1 MASGEWESVPPS
13 DEEPVSTLDSQ
24 LDRELTQ
31 MAISHFLGSNKGS
44 HTVNSWEAVRT
55 AMASGEW
62 ESVPPSDEEPASTLD
77 SQLDRELTQ
86 MAISENALSVAGD
99 LPDTPCPV
107 PFHHQAE
114 KEASTVWGSEGRFTG
129 HVQALTGWE
138 LEMAEEVYAF
148 LKEELREPGYTP
160 WSSDD
165 PRSPSV
171 EEPATT
177 VPPACQGEPLHCRG
191 DGEGD
196 GVTQTE
202 EREVQE
208 QREERL
214 RVYQV
219 LHPAPY
225 TLYTLQLKTRVL
237 QELREE
243 RLRVYQ
249 VLHPAPYTLYTLQ
262 LKTRVLQELRE
273 ERLRVYQV
281 LHPAPYT
288 LYTLQLKTRV
298 LQELREERLRVYQE
312 LREERLRVY
321 QVLHPAPYTL
331 YTLQLKTRVL
341 QEQRE
346 ERLRVYQVLHPAPY
360 TLYTLQLKTRVLQ
373 EQREERLRVYQRT
386 LEQVQELIEK
396 RDENRRKF
404 EKENKEC
411 SQKEQEMKNEIDRL
425 EEEVKRECWEREL
438 AELRSQLTEQNPR
451 IEEEMRRALNT
462 EVAVLECQRE
472 NMLAQTEEWLTE
484 AEQHL
489 QNLRSVCL
497 RSALRGLKGAGEVAG
512 VLKSNK
518 GGLGPGSIDNLQ
530 QRHEWD
536 TQIGRVR
543 IEMGNVQVAVLECQ
557 RENMLAQTEEW
568 LTEAEQHLQN
578 LRSVCLRSALRGLKG
593 AGEVAGVL
601 KSNKG
606 GLGPGSIDNLQQRHE
621 WDTQIGRV
629 RIEMGNVQNQ
639 YNGHIQLVRNG
650 AKLKSLPSIPVPS
663 LPAVPMALPPP
674 PVFRPPVSMAM
685 PGGMP
690 HYYMPPLALR
700 QSAPPV
706 SMVMPFTAP
715 QHPPPAAALP
725 TQSIPTATV
734 TSQTPA
740 QPSGIPSPLPSNPQP
755 ASSKPAGKLEVLLEK
770 LQSRFPQCT
779 SVQNQYN
786 GHIQLVRNGAKL
798 KSLPSIPV
806 PSLPAVPMA
815 LPPPPVFRPP
825 VSMAMPGGMPHY
837 YMPPLALRQS
847 APPVSMVMPF
857 TAPQHLPP
865 AAAMPTQSIPT
876 ATVTSQTPA
885 QPSGIPSPP
894 QHLPPAAAMPTQSI
908 PTATV
913 TSQTPAQPSG
923 IPSPLPSNPQP
934 ASSKPAGKLE
944 VLLEKLQSRFPQCTR
959 PQLTSVLQQIKTS
972 RGTMAGL
979 SVEELTQQ
987 VAQTL
992 AERQRQRQ
1000 SLGPIGPPSTGTGPF
1015 PISVPQ
1021 AYHPA
1026 PRMPSLPARQP
1037 TVPQSMNRKL
1047 CLMCQNV
1054 VEPGNLHPMSCS
1066 HTVHKEVQFN
1076 TTPTPNPMSCSHTV
1090 HKEVQFNTTPNTNPM
1105 SCSHTV
1111 HRGTV

>member
-1 MASGEWESVPPS
+1 
-13 DEEPVSTLDSQ
+13 
-24 LDRELTQ
+24 
-31 MAISHFLGSNKGS
+31 
-44 HTVNSWEAVRT
+44 
-55 AMASGEW
+55 MASGEW
-62 ESVPPSDEEPASTLD
+62 ESVPPSDEEPASTLH

-114 KEASTVWGSEGRFTG
+114 KEASTVWGGEGRFTG
-129 HVQALTGWE
+129 HIQALTGWE

-177 VPPACQGEPLHCRG
+177 VPSPSVEEPATTVPPACQGEPLHCRE

-202 EREVQE
+202 EREVQTDFQTAE
-208 QREERL
+208 TGINTDQVTGKYMEE
-214 RVYQV
+214 VMSESQV
-219 LHPAPY
+219 L
-225 TLYTLQLKTRVL
+225 
-237 QELREE
+237 RE
-243 RLRVYQ
+243 R
-249 VLHPAPYTLYTLQ
+249 
-262 LKTRVLQELRE
+262 
-273 ERLRVYQV
+273 
-281 LHPAPYT
+281 
-288 LYTLQLKTRV
+288 
-298 LQELREERLRVYQE
+298 YQE
-312 LREERLRVY
+312 
-321 QVLHPAPYTL
+321 VLDKQTQAEK
-331 YTLQLKTRVL
+331 Q
-341 QEQRE
+341 Q
-346 ERLRVYQVLHPAPY
+346 
-360 TLYTLQLKTRVLQ
+360 QLKTRVLQ

-386 LEQVQELIEK
+386 LEQVQELIGK

-425 EEEVKRECWEREL
+425 EEEVKRLLRKQEEEEVRVELLIGEQTVERECWEREL

-451 IEEEMRRALNT
+451 IEEETRRALNT

-489 QNLRSVCL
+489 QNLR
-497 RSALRGLKGAGEVAG
+497 
-512 VLKSNK
+512 
-518 GGLGPGSIDNLQ
+518 LGPGSIDNLQ

-543 IEMGNVQVAVLECQ
+543 IEMGN
-557 RENMLAQTEEW
+557 M
-568 LTEAEQHLQN
+568 
-578 LRSVCLRSALRGLKG
+578 
-593 AGEVAGVL
+593 
-601 KSNKG
+601 
-606 GLGPGSIDNLQQRHE
+606 
-621 WDTQIGRV
+621 
-629 RIEMGNVQNQ
+629 QNQ

-674 PVFRPPVSMAM
+674 PVFRPPVPMAM

-690 HYYMPPLALR
+690 HYYMPPPALR

-715 QHPPPAAALP
+715 QHP
-725 TQSIPTATV
+725 
-734 TSQTPA
+734 
-740 QPSGIPSPLPSNPQP
+740 
-755 ASSKPAGKLEVLLEK
+755 
-770 LQSRFPQCT
+770 
-779 SVQNQYN
+779 
-786 GHIQLVRNGAKL
+786 
-798 KSLPSIPV
+798 
-806 PSLPAVPMA
+806 
-815 LPPPPVFRPP
+815 
-825 VSMAMPGGMPHY
+825 
-837 YMPPLALRQS
+837 
-847 APPVSMVMPF
+847 
-857 TAPQHLPP
+857 
-865 AAAMPTQSIPT
+865 
-876 ATVTSQTPA
+876 
-885 QPSGIPSPP
+885 
-894 QHLPPAAAMPTQSI
+894 PPAAAMPTQSI

-1037 TVPQSMNRKL
+1037 TVPQSVNRKL

-1066 HTVHKEVQFN
+1066 HTVHKECIKVWVQSSKNSGCPFC
-1076 TTPTPNPMSCSHTV
+1076 PSV
-1090 HKEVQFNTTPNTNPM
+1090 K
-1105 SCSHTV
+1105 
-1111 HRGTV
+1111 

>member
-1 MASGEWESVPPS
+1 MQHDCTHCNGLGRVGEC
-13 DEEPVSTLDSQ
+13 
-24 LDRELTQ
+24 
-31 MAISHFLGSNKGS
+31 A
-44 HTVNSWEAVRT
+44 
-55 AMASGEW
+55 
-62 ESVPPSDEEPASTLD
+62 PSDEEPASTLD

-86 MAISENALSVAGD
+86 MAIREGS
-99 LPDTPCPV
+99 
-107 PFHHQAE
+107 FHCVGQLGVH
-114 KEASTVWGSEGRFTG
+114 W
-129 HVQALTGWE
+129 HIQALTGWE
-138 LEMAEEVYAF
+138 LGTAGELYSF
-148 LKEELREPGYTP
+148 LEEELREPGYTP

-177 VPPACQGEPLHCRG
+177 VPLPARGASAVQG

-202 EREVQE
+202 EREVQTDFQTAE
-208 QREERL
+208 TGVNTDQVIGKYMEE
-214 RVYQV
+214 VMSESQV
-219 LHPAPY
+219 LRERYQEVLDKQTQAEKQQ
-225 TLYTLQLKTRVL
+225 QLKTRVL

-249 VLHPAPYTLYTLQ
+249 
-262 LKTRVLQELRE
+262 
-273 ERLRVYQV
+273 
-281 LHPAPYT
+281 
-288 LYTLQLKTRV
+288 
-298 LQELREERLRVYQE
+298 
-312 LREERLRVY
+312 
-321 QVLHPAPYTL
+321 
-331 YTLQLKTRVL
+331 
-341 QEQRE
+341 
-346 ERLRVYQVLHPAPY
+346 
-360 TLYTLQLKTRVLQ
+360 
-373 EQREERLRVYQRT
+373 RT
-386 LEQVQELIEK
+386 LEQVQELIGK

-425 EEEVKRECWEREL
+425 EEELKRLLRKQEEEEVRVELLIGEQTVERECWEREL

-451 IEEEMRRALNT
+451 IEEETRRALNT

-489 QNLRSVCL
+489 QNLR
-497 RSALRGLKGAGEVAG
+497 
-512 VLKSNK
+512 
-518 GGLGPGSIDNLQ
+518 LGPGSTDNLQ

-543 IEMGNVQVAVLECQ
+543 IEMG
-557 RENMLAQTEEW
+557 
-568 LTEAEQHLQN
+568 
-578 LRSVCLRSALRGLKG
+578 
-593 AGEVAGVL
+593 
-601 KSNKG
+601 
-606 GLGPGSIDNLQQRHE
+606 
-621 WDTQIGRV
+621 
-629 RIEMGNVQNQ
+629 
-639 YNGHIQLVRNG
+639 
-650 AKLKSLPSIPVPS
+650 
-663 LPAVPMALPPP
+663 
-674 PVFRPPVSMAM
+674 
-685 PGGMP
+685 
-690 HYYMPPLALR
+690 
-700 QSAPPV
+700 
-706 SMVMPFTAP
+706 
-715 QHPPPAAALP
+715 
-725 TQSIPTATV
+725 
-734 TSQTPA
+734 
-740 QPSGIPSPLPSNPQP
+740 
-755 ASSKPAGKLEVLLEK
+755 
-770 LQSRFPQCT
+770 

-837 YMPPLALRQS
+837 YMPPPALRQS

-857 TAPQHLPP
+857 TAPQHPPP

-876 ATVTSQTPA
+876 ATVTSQTA
-885 QPSGIPSPP
+885 
-894 QHLPPAAAMPTQSI
+894 
-908 PTATV
+908 
-913 TSQTPAQPSG
+913 AQPSG

-959 PQLTSVLQQIKTS
+959 YYSLSPSPLSEPQLTSVLQQIKTS

-1000 SLGPIGPPSTGTGPF
+1000 SLGPIGPPSTGAGPF
-1015 PISVPQ
+1015 PTSVPQ

-1026 PRMPSLPARQP
+1026 PRMPSVPARQP
-1037 TVPQSMNRKL
+1037 TAPQPVNRKL

-1066 HTVHKEVQFN
+1066 HTVHKECIKVWVQSSKNSGCPFC
-1076 TTPTPNPMSCSHTV
+1076 PSV
-1090 HKEVQFNTTPNTNPM
+1090 K
-1105 SCSHTV
+1105 
-1111 HRGTV
+1111 